1 MKKLTAVQTYFNF
14 KLTDDYRNPD
24 FVIHS
29 QITADGYDVF
39 IAKRTDEALMIEEHV
54 FYYDSDLE
62 ETLFTLIYEKDINE
76 YLEIYV
82 DDLEH
87 SFIGWAIEEL
97 HDEMYK
103 DQDEEE

>member
-24 FVIHS
+24 FVIYS

-62 ETLFTLIYEKDINE
+62 EVLFTYIYEKDIDE
-76 YLEIYV
+76 DVEIYV
-82 DDLEH
+82 DDLES
-87 SFIGWAIEEL
+87 SFIEYAIDEL
-97 HDEMYK
+97 HDEMHK